1 MTGLLDWQ
9 NGYLL
14 GTGKTLVT
22 TTGSLRLAGN
32 TTTYR
37 SIERELDV
45 QGATSWTG
53 GIVNLGAG
61 GKLINRGTFTINSNA
76 TLQLYTYQSTLSFEN
91 QGTLV
96 KKGTGIAD
104 IGAIGFGADYRFNSS
119 GNIDVQAGRLNIGG
133 GGNLSG
139 PITSPATLESC
150 RMIRHWC
157 SLLPPPSPV

>member
-1 MTGLLDWQ
+1 MATCRAQGRLWLPPRAACVLLE
-9 NGYLL
+9 
-14 GTGKTLVT
+14 
-22 TTGSLRLAGN
+22 N

-76 TLQLYTYQSTLSFEN
+76 SLQLYTYQSTLSFEN

-96 KKGTGIAD
+96 KKGTGV
-104 IGAIGFGADYRFNSS
+104 AIL
-119 GNIDVQAGRLNIGG
+119 GRLFWNR
-133 GGNLSG
+133 L
-139 PITSPATLESC
+139 PIQFF
-150 RMIRHWC
+150 R
-157 SLLPPPSPV
+157 